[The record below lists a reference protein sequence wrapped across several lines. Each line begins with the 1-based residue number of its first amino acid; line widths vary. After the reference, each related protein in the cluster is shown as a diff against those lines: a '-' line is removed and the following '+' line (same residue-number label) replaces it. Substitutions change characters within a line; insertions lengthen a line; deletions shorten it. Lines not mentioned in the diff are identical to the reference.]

1 MGLATKTPDQ
11 VRAMRR
17 AGLVVAEALS
27 EVKAAAVAGTTPR
40 DLDALA
46 AAVIADAGATPS
58 FLGYHGYPATLCTS
72 VNEVVV
78 HGIPDDRPL
87 RDGDVI
93 SVDCGAV
100 VEGWHGD
107 AAVSIGVGA
116 LAEDVAAMVQACER
130 ALAAGIATM
139 RPGSRLA
146 DIGAAVQA
154 SVEASGSYGILTDF
168 TGHGIG
174 RAMHEPPFVPN
185 YRTRRR
191 GPRLDAGVVLAVEP
205 MITLGLPEVSTDPDG
220 WTVRTDDGSWAA
232 HVEHT
237 IAVTPAGPWVL
248 TALDSPEPGAGAEPS

>member
-27 EVKAAAVAGTTPR
+27 QVKAAAVAGTTPR

-107 AAVSIGVGA
+107 AAVSIGVGP
-116 LAEDVAAMVQACER
+116 LAVDVAAMVQACER

-146 DIGAAVQA
+146 DILAD
-154 SVEASGSYGILTDF
+154 SG
-168 TGHGIG
+168 
-174 RAMHEPPFVPN
+174 
-185 YRTRRR
+185 
-191 GPRLDAGVVLAVEP
+191 
-205 MITLGLPEVSTDPDG
+205 
-220 WTVRTDDGSWAA
+220 
-232 HVEHT
+232 
-237 IAVTPAGPWVL
+237 
-248 TALDSPEPGAGAEPS
+248 TALDAVVELVVDSEVVIDRLLKRAEIEGRADDNADTIRRRMEVYLAETAPLTDAYSERGLLRQVDGMGTVDEVTGRIFAALDD